1 VTLDGYVSPPRFDLL
16 HADVEGMEVD
26 VLRGAERLIMAH
38 RPALYVEAFD
48 DAARPSLVA
57 YMRSLGYRLWHHDP
71 PLYNPDNYAGNPMDL
86 LRGIVS
92 LNILGLPEGRT
103 FTPDDHT
110 REVA

>member
-1 VTLDGYVSPPRFDLL
+1 
-16 HADVEGMEVD
+16 
-26 VLRGAERLIMAH
+26 
-38 RPALYVEAFD
+38 
-48 DAARPSLVA
+48 
-57 YMRSLGYRLWHHDP
+57 MRSLGYRLWHHDP
-71 PLYNPDNYAGNPMDL
+71 PRYNPDNYAGNPMDL